1 MPSAPDPDSQH
12 YDLHRTYEHESTLER
27 YTRLTVGEGA
37 PLTRLLWHELVL
49 GICTGLPGALGLGL
63 RGMLYPL
70 LFAGMTRGAHVGRQ
84 VTLRCPRQVHLERG
98 VLVDDFAQLIATS
111 RRPDAIR
118 IGAGTMLRSFA
129 MVNAGPP
136 DGYVHIG
143 ERCGIGQG
151 TILYGNGG
159 LRIGDDVLIAGQCF
173 VVASSHNFDDPS
185 LPMAQQGYSARG
197 ITIEDNVWLGAGV
210 KVLDGVTIGSGAIVG
225 SNAVVTRSVEPGAR
239 VGGIPAHPLRR
250 GASGST
256 PGTPSAP

>member
-98 VLVDDFAQLIATS
+98 VLVDDFAAVCHQRQYACQV
-111 RRPDAIR
+111 PFVNVPFYVA
-118 IGAGTMLRSFA
+118 LRCVQPF
-129 MVNAGPP
+129 
-136 DGYVHIG
+136 
-143 ERCGIGQG
+143 C
-151 TILYGNGG
+151 
-159 LRIGDDVLIAGQCF
+159 
-173 VVASSHNFDDPS
+173 
-185 LPMAQQGYSARG
+185 
-197 ITIEDNVWLGAGV
+197 
-210 KVLDGVTIGSGAIVG
+210 
-225 SNAVVTRSVEPGAR
+225 
-239 VGGIPAHPLRR
+239 
-250 GASGST
+250 
-256 PGTPSAP
+256 